1 MEAGRPGKF
10 ARRSQSGGVL
20 KRTFAIIG
28 SFLLLSASLWAIPS
42 VAAGPVRS
50 DLNLGRA
57 DAALQTLNTV
67 LAQNPADA
75 EAHNLRCRVYY
86 QEELWDRAV
95 SDCEA
100 AVRANPSSSDYHLW
114 LGRAYGQKASH
125 ASLIS
130 AYKLARKVSAEF
142 QKAVQLDPQNAL
154 ALADLGEF
162 NVSAP
167 AIVGGGINRAQAL
180 MPHLQA
186 VDAAAAFSLQAKIAE
201 AQKNYA
207 AAESSLRAAI
217 AHSANPAAAWMD
229 LAAFYRR
236 RGQMM
241 EMMAALHNGASL
253 DRHHGPALVD
263 GADNLTEA
271 HLDPQTAIQWLQQY
285 LTSAGQSEE
294 APAFAVRAKLAHLLA
309 DQGDTDGAQQQL
321 AAAHAVASGYRI
333 PARGLSS
340 VAAR

>member
-1 MEAGRPGKF
+1 M
-10 ARRSQSGGVL
+10 
-20 KRTFAIIG
+20 
-28 SFLLLSASLWAIPS
+28 PS
-42 VAAGPVRS
+42 VAADPVRS
-50 DLNLGRA
+50 DLNAGHA
-57 DAALQTLNTV
+57 DAALQKLNTV
-67 LAQNPADA
+67 LTQNPADA

-86 QEELWDRAV
+86 EEELWNQAV

-100 AVRANPSSSDYHLW
+100 AVQANPSNSDYHLW

-142 QKAVQLDPQNAL
+142 QKSVQLDPHNAS

-162 NVSAP
+162 DVSAP
-167 AIVGGGINRAQAL
+167 SIVGGGMSRAQAL
-180 MPHLQA
+180 VPQLQA
-186 VDAAAAFSLQAKIAE
+186 LDSSAAFNLQAKIAE
-201 AQKNYA
+201 SQKNYP
-207 AAESSLRAAI
+207 AAESSLKAAI
-217 AHSANPAAAWMD
+217 AHSSNPAAAWMD

-236 RGQMM
+236 RGQMGQM
-241 EMMAALHNGASL
+241 TTAIHNGASL

-263 GADNLTEA
+263 GADNLTQA
-271 HLDPQTAIQWLQQY
+271 HLEPQTAIQWLQQY
-285 LTSAGQSEE
+285 LSSRGQSEE

-309 DQGDTDGAQQQL
+309 DQGDTYGAQQQL

-333 PARGLSS
+333 PARGLAS